1 MSDGSSVPFDAFQGE
16 RLARLEA
23 EAQLKAKSRELYEM
37 QQKLVAET
45 EAVRAALD
53 STEALRQREAVVL
66 KEQSILSDALK
77 ALTGKS
83 GADAAMQ
90 ALLDVLKG
98 GFSVSDCFY
107 VREQDAT
114 ITIAASTRPDYV
126 GQTLAVPAGLTA
138 RSRRMAK
145 LVPLDDENALPEALQ
160 GMASVLIAPLTIPG
174 EISGAL
180 ILVCKMQGRFSG
192 GDLRILE
199 QVAALVAQ
207 ALLAL
212 REARRNEM
220 LVSLLEGNPLA
231 TAQGVLDAPLEAI
244 HSAFS
249 RLTEMQGQVVGILD
263 ALLGAS
269 IEDADQAIDAA
280 LARMGS
286 LTGSDRVYVFRLRAS
301 GDFIDNTHEWC
312 AQGISPMIHELTDIP
327 AEMIDHW
334 RALFDIGEEVLI
346 PDVDAMPDAA
356 PEKEIL
362 QLQGIKSLLAVP
374 MVSDGRFG
382 GFVGFDAV
390 REHRSFLPGE
400 VYLIRSV
407 AKVIISV
414 LARRDA
420 ERRLSA
426 VHSETVSQRVRLEA
440 ILSAMPDLIVELD
453 REGRFVSWHSGAIT
467 VPAVIHEAFVN
478 RTPEQ
483 TLPPELAQVARAK
496 LEELDRGAKTV
507 SHTITM
513 ALLDPTPRWW
523 QLSASSIADQGYLFV
538 LRDIT
543 EARERTTEIERLSE
557 IARRTTN
564 LVVVTDARGRIDWVN
579 AAFEKLT
586 GWALDE
592 IRGQV
597 PGSFLQCAA
606 TDPDTVS
613 RIRAALDQ
621 GQPVQADILNQT
633 RSGQHYWAS
642 LDIQPLHDDTGAIAG
657 FLAVQVDI
665 TQQRQ
670 QAETLRAAA
679 AQAALARA
687 TLETAVEVLQDGFVL
702 YDADDRLVI
711 CNSRYRANFA
721 GSAAAILPGAS
732 FESILRYGLE
742 HGHHPEALGREGEWL
757 AERMDRHL
765 LPDVEMEQQLADGT
779 WLRVF
784 EKAIPDG
791 GRVELHVD
799 ITALKLAEQRAL
811 ADRATAMAAS
821 RDGISI
827 TDSQGRFQYMNRA
840 HLEMFGY
847 TDEREILGRH
857 WSVLY
862 APDEAGW
869 LETHVMPGLSAE
881 GGWSGEIMGMA
892 RDGQPVDQDVSLTLK
907 DDGGMLCITRDIKLR
922 RNEMAERERLQNEL
936 QLAQR
941 REIIGQMAA
950 GLAHDFNNLLAVISG
965 GASLIIESGDDTAP
979 TAQGAARIL
988 AASDQAAGLVKKL
1001 LTLGARQPARTA
1013 LDLRRP
1019 VQEAAELLRSSLR
1032 APKRLALRLPD
1043 GPVAAVTD
1051 PTDILQV
1058 VLNLAINARDAM
1070 VDRVGTITIS
1080 LTDAGF
1086 CAVDESVQVGRI
1098 DPARRYATLSVT
1110 DDGPGMPPD
1119 VAARILEP
1127 YFTTKGDKGTGL
1139 GLAVVSS
1146 VIVDNGGALRLTT
1159 AQGQGTRFDV
1169 FWPTEA
1175 VASKPRS
1182 EQVIA
1187 GMTGRLDGRMILVV
1201 DDQQEVLDVIAAY
1214 LEAAGAEVAPTS
1226 DPQDVVEALEEGAE
1240 QWDLLVTDFDMPVM
1254 TGAKLAKLARTRAPD
1269 VPVMAIT
1276 ALVGEARRSDAGFTA
1291 ILPKPV
1297 DRDAL
1302 VFEAELAIIEAESR
1316 KG

>member
-1 MSDGSSVPFDAFQGE
+1 MNGQTPVPFDQFENE
-16 RLARLEA
+16 RVARQRA
-23 EAQLKAKSRELYEM
+23 EALLDAKSRELREIN
-37 QQKLVAET
+37 QKLVHET
-45 EAVRAALD
+45 EAVRAALAN
-53 STEALRQREAVVL
+53 TEAVRQREAVIL

-77 ALTGKS
+77 ALAGKS

-90 ALLDVLKG
+90 ALLDVLKR

-114 ITIAASTRPDYV
+114 ITIAAATRPDYV

-138 RSRRMAK
+138 RSRRMGK
-145 LVPLDDENALPEALQ
+145 LVPLVDEHVLPDALQ
-160 GMASVLIAPLTIPG
+160 GLASVLIAPLTIPG

-180 ILVCKMQGRFSG
+180 ILVCKLEGRFTA

-212 REARRNEM
+212 REARRNAM
-220 LVSLLEGNPLA
+220 LVSLVEGKPL
-231 TAQGVLDAPLEAI
+231 TGAQGVLDAPLEAI

-269 IEDADQAIDAA
+269 IDDADQAIDAA

-312 AQGISPMIHELTDIP
+312 AQGISPMIDELTDIP

-334 RALFDIGEEVLI
+334 RALFDIGEEVRI
-346 PDVDAMPDAA
+346 PDVDNMPDAA

-390 REHRSFLPGE
+390 RELRSYLPGE
-400 VYLIRSV
+400 VHLIRSV

-420 ERRLSA
+420 ETRLAA
-426 VHSETVSQRVRLEA
+426 VHAETVSQRLRLEA

-478 RTPEQ
+478 RTPEE
-483 TLPPELAQVARAK
+483 TLPPELAQAAREK
-496 LEELDRGAKTV
+496 LAELDSGAKTV
-507 SHTITM
+507 SHTFRM

-523 QLSASSIADQGYLFV
+523 QLSASSIADQGYLFA

-543 EARERTTEIERLSE
+543 EARERTAEIERLSE

-564 LVVVTDARGRIDWVN
+564 LVVVTDAHGQIEWVN
-579 AAFEKLT
+579 AAFERLT
-586 GWALDE
+586 GWSLDE

-597 PGSFLQCAA
+597 PGHLLQCAQTDQA
-606 TDPDTVS
+606 TVQL
-613 RIRAALDQ
+613 IRAALDQ
-621 GQPVQADILNQT
+621 GQPVQAEILNQT
-633 RSGQHYWAS
+633 RHGQQYWAS
-642 LDIQPLHDDTGAIAG
+642 LDIQPLHDAAGAIEG

-665 TQQRQ
+665 TEQRQ

-702 YDADDRLVI
+702 FDADDRLVI
-711 CNSRYRANFA
+711 CNSRYRTIFA
-721 GSAAAILPGAS
+721 EAAPAILPGAS

-742 HGHHPEALGREGEWL
+742 RGHHPEAIGREDQWL
-757 AERMDRHL
+757 AERMDRHV
-765 LPDVEMEQQLADGT
+765 LPDLEMERQLADGT

-811 ADRATAMAAS
+811 SDRATAMAAS

-827 TDSQGRFQYMNRA
+827 TDAEGRFQYMNRA

-847 TDEREILGRH
+847 NEECEILGQH
-857 WSVLY
+857 WSALY
-862 APDEAGW
+862 APDEAQW
-869 LETHVMPGLSAE
+869 LETNVMANLSTQ

-941 REIIGQMAA
+941 REMIGQMAA

-965 GASLIIESGDDTAP
+965 GASLIIGSGDETAP
-979 TAQGAARIL
+979 TTLGASRIL

-1032 APKRLALRLPD
+1032 APKRLALHMPD
-1043 GPVAAVTD
+1043 GPVAAMAD

-1070 VDRVGTITIS
+1070 ADRVGTITIN
-1080 LTDAGF
+1080 LTDADY
-1086 CAVDESVQVGRI
+1086 CAPDEPVQVGRI
-1098 DPARRYATLSVT
+1098 DPARRYATLSVI

-1127 YFTTKGDKGTGL
+1127 YFSTKGDKGTGL

-1146 VIVDNGGALRLTT
+1146 VIADNGGALRLTT

-1175 VASKPRS
+1175 SVPKQRA
-1182 EQVIA
+1182 EQVISD
-1187 GMTGRLDGRMILVV
+1187 MTGRLDGCTILVV

-1226 DPQDVVEALEEGAE
+1226 DPQDVVEALEDGAE
-1240 QWDLLVTDFDMPVM
+1240 HWDLLVTDFDMPGM
-1254 TGAKLAKLARTRAPD
+1254 TGAKLAEMAQARAPD
-1269 VPVMAIT
+1269 LPVIVIT
-1276 ALVGEARRSDAGFTA
+1276 ALVAEAGRSDAAFTA
-1291 ILPKPV
+1291 VLPKPV

-1302 VFEAELAIIEAESR
+1302 VFEAELAIIQAKSR